1 MNVYSVLAEAAK
13 QWPDKIVIV
22 DGDRSLRYGEL
33 HAAVEAAAAEFQSAG
48 VKAGD
53 KLGLLFP
60 NCAEFVLAF
69 FAALRLGAV
78 AVPMPAAL
86 SAAEVGRLAKDIEVD
101 AFCFDAKLDASL
113 PLHYDRRPLSAV
125 AGSGLGV
132 CAFPATSPA
141 ERERLLKLDPAI
153 IRFSSGTTATA
164 KGIVISHR
172 TLLQRVCAQRGDLPI
187 ADHETVLWLQ
197 PLTMNFV
204 SPVLF
209 VSIGSCMVL
218 AGATDTRAWAELL
231 RRHRI
236 AQIYAAPLSFRMMV
250 TEESLSA
257 GDLRDVKH
265 FVSTSAALPP
275 PTAEAFRRR
284 FGREVVQYY
293 GSGECARASSNWNED
308 ISKRGSVGRP
318 TGGYEFKLQDI
329 PDDASGPE
337 AVGELLVRGPGLFD
351 AYYKPWRMKDEVL
364 ENGWFR
370 TGDLARRDADGYYW
384 IVGRTTDMINVA
396 GVKVHPQRLEEILLR
411 HPAVDEAV
419 VYGAPDARF
428 GEAPRAKVKLRS
440 GMKTTEKEILDFA
453 NDRLSVFFMLR
464 GLEFVSDIAKTA
476 TGKPRRG
483 RAES

>member
-1 MNVYSVLAEAAK
+1 MNVYSVLAESAK
-13 QWPDKIVIV
+13 QWPETVVIV

-33 HAAVEAAAAEFQSAG
+33 HAAVEAVAGEFQSAG
-48 VKAGD
+48 VKPGD

-60 NCAEFVLAF
+60 NCAEFVVAF
-69 FAALRLGAV
+69 FAAHRLRAIT
-78 AVPMPAAL
+78 VPMPAAL
-86 SAAEVGRLAKDIEVD
+86 SAAEVARLAEEIELD
-101 AFCFDAKLDASL
+101 ALCFDAKLEPSL
-113 PLHYDRRPLSAV
+113 PSGYERRPLSAI
-125 AGSGLGV
+125 GRSGLAV
-132 CAFPATSPA
+132 CAHAATSSA

-172 TLLQRVCAQRGDLPI
+172 TLLERVRAQRSDLPI
-187 ADHETVLWLQ
+187 AEGGTVLWMQ

-209 VSIGSCMVL
+209 VSMGSCMIL
-218 AGATDTRAWAELL
+218 AGATDTGSLAELL

-236 AQIYAAPLSFRMMV
+236 AQIYAAPLTYTMMV
-250 TEESLSA
+250 TEKSLSA
-257 GDLRDVKH
+257 EDLRNVKH
-265 FVSTSAALPP
+265 FVSTSAALPLS
-275 PTAEAFRRR
+275 TAEAFRRR

-318 TGGYEFKLQDI
+318 TGGYEFKLEGV
-329 PDDASGPE
+329 PEGACGPE

-351 AYYKPWRMKDEVL
+351 AYYKPWRPKDEVL

-370 TGDLARRDADGYYW
+370 TSDLARRDADGYYW

-411 HPAVDEAV
+411 HPAVEEAV

-428 GEAPRAKVKLRS
+428 GEAPRAKIKVRS
-440 GMKTTEKEILDFA
+440 GMKATEREILDFA
-453 NDRLSVFFMLR
+453 NDGQNVFFMLR
-464 GLEFVSDIAKTA
+464 GVEFVSDIPKTA

-483 RAES
+483 RVEN

>member
-1 MNVYSVLAEAAK
+1 MNVYSVVVEAAT
-13 QWPDKIVIV
+13 QWPETIVIA

-33 HAAVEAAAAEFQSAG
+33 LAAVEAVAAEFQSAG
-48 VKAGD
+48 VKPGD

-60 NCAEFVLAF
+60 NCAEFVVAF
-69 FAALRLGAV
+69 FAAHRLRAI

-86 SAAEVGRLAKDIEVD
+86 SGAEVARLAEDIEVD
-101 AFCFDAKLDASL
+101 AFCFDARLETSL
-113 PLHYDRRPLSAV
+113 PLGYDRRSLSAI
-125 AGSGLGV
+125 GRSGLGV
-132 CAFPATSPA
+132 CAHPATSAA

-172 TLLQRVCAQRGDLPI
+172 TLLQRVRAQRSDLPI
-187 ADHETVLWLQ
+187 ADRETVLWLQ

-209 VSIGSCMVL
+209 VSMGSCMIL
-218 AGATDTRAWAELL
+218 AGATDTYLLADLL

-236 AQIYAAPLSFRMMV
+236 AQVYAAPLTYRMMV

-257 GDLRDVKH
+257 ADLRDVKH

-275 PTAEAFRRR
+275 STAEAFRRR
-284 FGREVVQYY
+284 FGREIVQYY

-318 TGGYEFKLQDI
+318 TGGYKFKLEGV
-329 PDDASGPE
+329 PDEASGPE
-337 AVGELLVRGPGLFD
+337 SVGELLVRGPGLFD
-351 AYYKPWRMKDEVL
+351 AYYKPWRLKDEVL
-364 ENGWFR
+364 EKGWFR

-384 IVGRTTDMINVA
+384 IVGRTTDIINVA

-411 HPAVDEAV
+411 HPAVEEAV

-428 GEAPRAKVKLRS
+428 GESPRAKVKVRS
-440 GMKTTEKEILDFA
+440 GMKATEKEILDFA

-464 GLEFVSDIAKTA
+464 GVSFVSDIPKTA

-483 RAES
+483 RVEN